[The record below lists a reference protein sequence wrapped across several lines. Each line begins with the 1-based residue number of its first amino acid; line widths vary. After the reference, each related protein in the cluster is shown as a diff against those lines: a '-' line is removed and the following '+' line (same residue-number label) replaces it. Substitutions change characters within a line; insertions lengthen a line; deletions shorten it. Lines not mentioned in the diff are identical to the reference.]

1 MSPIKINLSAPI
13 YGSDGTGIVPNNADE
28 KVEPA
33 GELLDA
39 LKNAFFR
46 QLRKAGPQ
54 GDAMRASFG
63 TGKYEFVG
71 QMPVGY
77 THVRF
82 LANGRNDIRIYGH
95 PSGKFYN
102 SAAKFMLHV
111 VFLLN
116 LKVEHCEC
124 DLCGH

>member
-1 MSPIKINLSAPI
+1 MATIKINLSAPI

-28 KVEPA
+28 RVEA
-33 GELLDA
+33 DDDLLVA
-39 LKNAFFR
+39 IQSAFR
-46 QLRKAGPQ
+46 RRLRKAGPE
-54 GDAMRASFG
+54 GDTMRASFG
-63 TGKYEFVG
+63 TGLYEFVG

-82 LANGRNDIRIYGH
+82 IAKGRNDIRIYGH

-116 LKVEHCEC
+116 LKFNRCEC
-124 DLCGH
+124 DFCGH